1 MKAPLVSAIYKE
13 RMTKRK
19 TEAFRKTV
27 WDAAAKNDLD
37 ALFALRKMHEYT
49 DTEDE
54 QPEDTRCCLIADAAI
69 STVRTEIVMK
79 VIEVLL
85 TLKGDEQEEA
95 VSYALAKMSNMP
107 HPKGLVHLFKKKLAE
122 MANE

>member
-1 MKAPLVSAIYKE
+1 M
-13 RMTKRK
+13 
-19 TEAFRKTV
+19 
-27 WDAAAKNDLD
+27 
-37 ALFALRKMHEYT
+37 
-49 DTEDE
+49 
-54 QPEDTRCCLIADAAI
+54 
-69 STVRTEIVMK
+69 VMK

-122 MANE
+122 VANE